1 MKVIITMPDSPEY
14 DRKFAMLNALRE
26 DCKYATAGHDW
37 GITRR
42 NTLEYM
48 ATPYG
53 LVAYDHDN
61 GTLYEIGDDIL

>member
-1 MKVIITMPDSPEY
+1 MKVIITMPDSLQYGRLVE
-14 DRKFAMLNALRE
+14 MLEALRE
-26 DCKYATAGHDW
+26 DCKGTVAGHDW